1 MNSTTVTL
9 SVYLANVQIQIIRSL
24 LTPVY
29 IISNLTNL
37 ANILIFLQPTLRS
50 HVCSYYFIGASL
62 AHLLYLNMGCST
74 RVIWAWT
81 GYDLSLKSLIFCQ
94 TRVYFVIFGLS
105 ASRYLLCLI
114 SIDRWMITSRNA
126 LTRQLSSSKTARR
139 MIIGGIVFLLLIIIH
154 APFAYVLT
162 DTIPCGPSPQSNLFM
177 LYTIYNVA
185 LSLTPLITLVIFSL
199 LILYNIEQL
208 RSQRIAPVE
217 QTSVM
222 NNVSHAGRQYKKK
235 DMQFIRLALIQVAA
249 YLIFNTLH
257 AYNTIY
263 AVATQN
269 RIKTADQRAL
279 EGFLNGIGLNLH
291 YTYTGITFFLYTM
304 ASVSFRKIC
313 IDFLRRP
320 FKHPLALRHE

>member
-9 SVYLANVQIQIIRSL
+9 SIYLANVQTQIIRSL

-29 IISNLTNL
+29 IIGNLTNL
-37 ANILIFLQPTLRS
+37 ANILVFSQATLRS

-94 TRVYFVIFGLS
+94 TRVYFVIFSLS

-126 LTRQLSSSKTARR
+126 LTRQLSTSKTARR
-139 MIIGGIVFLLLIIIH
+139 LIIRGIVFLLLIIIH

-162 DTIPCGPSPQSNLFM
+162 DTIPCGASPQSNLFI
-177 LYTIYNVA
+177 LYTIFNVA
-185 LSLTPLITLVIFSL
+185 LSLIPLTTLVIFSL

-208 RSQRIAPVE
+208 RSQQIAPVE
-217 QTSVM
+217 QTSVI
-222 NNVSHAGRQYKKK
+222 NNVSHAGRRYKKK

-263 AVATQN
+263 AVATQY
-269 RIKTADQRAL
+269 RIKTADQRAI

-313 IDFLRRP
+313 IDILRNP
-320 FKHPLALRHE
+320 VKHILTCI